1 MRRVRQGTV
10 QHPQDL
16 ETEERPDEK
25 IKESELTTI
34 EREANKK
41 KRKRVKAQLNGDMI
55 SPLNTTR
62 PSTQGNAPANN
73 NRNNGG
79 NNPFNLGDGED
90 DDMEQQQAI
99 RDQIMVDQLVDNP
112 MQDAANAAGQRE
124 RILCCGLF
132 RIRRNGHLDII
143 CIKDLDQDFLFM
155 LLFVIGITVCLSL
168 YATYV
173 WNRLREIIWKG
184 RLYILP

>member
-1 MRRVRQGTV
+1 M
-10 QHPQDL
+10 HPQDL

-55 SPLNTTR
+55 SPMNTSR
-62 PSTQGNAPANN
+62 PSTRGNEAPNN
-73 NRNNGG
+73 NRNNGRGG

-90 DDMEQQQAI
+90 DDIEQQQAI

-112 MQDAANAAGQRE
+112 MQDAVNAAG
-124 RILCCGLF
+124 
-132 RIRRNGHLDII
+132 
-143 CIKDLDQDFLFM
+143 
-155 LLFVIGITVCLSL
+155 
-168 YATYV
+168 
-173 WNRLREIIWKG
+173 
-184 RLYILP
+184 

>member
-1 MRRVRQGTV
+1 MLRSNSIVCINSIPVLNFCDLTRSSHNMRRVRQGIV
-10 QHPQDL
+10 MHPQDL

-55 SPLNTTR
+55 SPLNTR
-62 PSTQGNAPANN
+62 PSTRGNEAPNN
-73 NRNNGG
+73 NRNNGGGG

-90 DDMEQQQAI
+90 DDIEQQQAI

-112 MQDAANAAGQRE
+112 MQDAINAAG
-124 RILCCGLF
+124 
-132 RIRRNGHLDII
+132 
-143 CIKDLDQDFLFM
+143 
-155 LLFVIGITVCLSL
+155 
-168 YATYV
+168 
-173 WNRLREIIWKG
+173 
-184 RLYILP
+184 

>member
-1 MRRVRQGTV
+1 M
-10 QHPQDL
+10 HPQDL
-16 ETEERPDEK
+16 DTEERPDEK

-55 SPLNTTR
+55 SPMHTSR
-62 PSTQGNAPANN
+62 PSTRGNEPADN
-73 NRNNGG
+73 NRNNGGGG

-112 MQDAANAAGQRE
+112 IQDAANAAGRRE
-124 RILCCGLF
+124 RALCCGLF

-143 CIKDLDQDFLFM
+143 CIKDLDKDFLYM

-173 WNRLREIIWKG
+173 
-184 RLYILP
+184 